1 MRQLRLP
8 DDLGDARGTRGNRAV
23 AAAQPLPRS
32 SGWFFAAVAGL
43 GLAVGLLTDT
53 RRGSA
58 QTDRPANPRVAS
70 TTTGRSASEVDHAV
84 STPARS
90 GTKSSGSAS
99 SNSAN
104 SPFGAFEN
112 KNKGPINIV
121 SDSMD
126 LDYKH
131 TIVQFNGKVH
141 AVQADGQLTSNT
153 LHVQYGKD
161 FHEVQYMIADGAVR
175 VSQGQQQWCTAD
187 HIVMNEITHT
197 AVLTGSPVCH
207 DSVDQIAGPKITVHT
222 DTGMSEVE
230 GGVKALI
237 FPQESQTSD
246 NNPSPRPA
254 N

>member
-1 MRQLRLP
+1 MRRQRLP
-8 DDLGDARGTRGNRAV
+8 DDRGESRGSRGNGATV
-23 AAAQPLPRS
+23 LAQPSLRC
-32 SGWFFAAVAGL
+32 SGAFFAAIAGL
-43 GLAVGLLTDT
+43 GLAVGLLTDA
-53 RRGSA
+53 RQGSA
-58 QTDRPANPRVAS
+58 QTDRQANSRVAS
-70 TTTGRSASEVDHAV
+70 TTTGARETRVERAA
-84 STPARS
+84 STPSKS
-90 GTKSSGSAS
+90 GTKSSDST
-99 SNSAN
+99 N

-112 KNKGPINIV
+112 KNRGPINIV
-121 SDSMD
+121 SDSMN

-131 TIVQFNGKVH
+131 TIVQFDGKVH

-207 DSVDQIAGPKITVHT
+207 DNADQIAGPKITVHT

-246 NNPSPRPA
+246 NKPSPQPA